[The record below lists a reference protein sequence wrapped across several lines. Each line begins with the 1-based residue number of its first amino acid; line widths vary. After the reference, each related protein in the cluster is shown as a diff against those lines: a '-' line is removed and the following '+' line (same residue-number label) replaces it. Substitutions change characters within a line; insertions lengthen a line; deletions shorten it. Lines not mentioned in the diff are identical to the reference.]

1 MDHPAPPQAG
11 PPTYTIVLRGKRF
24 VLSASQI
31 SFDSPNYFTAAFL
44 GGFKETATRT
54 IYSDRRP
61 EYFAVIF
68 EHLAGY
74 DVFPVKLEGLSEEEG
89 AKAIL
94 AEAEYFQLD
103 GLADKAKEA
112 LDGLADKAQ
121 EALGRIQLPH
131 LWADGGV
138 LSFVPQVHSFNEL
151 CRGGS
156 LNGQSGRDVVHA
168 VRRPDEPPPLLH
180 FQDLQIELYEPDS
193 EFSMITFLDPLE
205 RMTVRGWAG
214 LGTNSVHLHP
224 DNSEAPQVTVS
235 VDGVVLSLPTL
246 VSWASRTS
254 PQAAF
259 LRALQP
265 LEAIFNLNIVPSSA
279 PNPTLRVSS
288 ANGYWVSEDC
298 IRLFH
303 MTIKS
308 KDQGYARLDPGY

>member
-44 GGFKETATRT
+44 GGFKEAATRT

-61 EYFAVIF
+61 EYFPIIY

-74 DVFPVKLEGLSEEEG
+74 DVFPVKLGGLSEEEA

-112 LDGLADKAQ
+112 LDGPADTAT
-121 EALGRIQLPH
+121 EAPGRSQLP
-131 LWADGGV
+131 LLGADGGL
-138 LSFVPQVHSFNEL
+138 LSFAPQVHSFNAL

-156 LNGQSGRDVVHA
+156 VNGQSGRDVVHA
-168 VRRPDEPPPLLH
+168 VRRPDEPLPLLY
-180 FQDLQIELYEPDS
+180 FQDLHVTLHEPDS
-193 EFSMITFLDPLE
+193 PQHSTIVFLNSLE
-205 RMTVRGWAG
+205 RMAVRGWAG
-214 LGTNSVHLHP
+214 RANGVTLKCLGEEH
-224 DNSEAPQVTVS
+224 QVTAS
-235 VDGVVLSLPTL
+235 VDGVVVSLPTL
-246 VSWASRTS
+246 LSWASKTS
-254 PQAAF
+254 PEAAF
-259 LRALQP
+259 LPALQP
-265 LEAIFNLNIVPSSA
+265 LEAFFNLNILPSSV
-279 PNPTLRVSS
+279 PNPALRVAS
-288 ANGYWVSEDC
+288 AVGYWVNEDF

-308 KDQGYARLDPGY
+308 KDQGYACLDPES